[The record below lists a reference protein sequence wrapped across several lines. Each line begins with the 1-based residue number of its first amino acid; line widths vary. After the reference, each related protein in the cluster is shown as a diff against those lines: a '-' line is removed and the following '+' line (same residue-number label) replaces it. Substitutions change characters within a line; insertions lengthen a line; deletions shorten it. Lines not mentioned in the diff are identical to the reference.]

1 MDESEYIEDERDCL
15 QFILICDSI
24 SFMQLGCKSR
34 LPAFPY
40 LLSFGK
46 TGEVTWL
53 NFTQSKR
60 LYTSMDM
67 TDSALISGSMLMNFG
82 VVVLA
87 DRFDIS
93 CLS

>member
-1 MDESEYIEDERDCL
+1 MSEYIKDERDCL

-40 LLSFGK
+40 LLLSFGK
-46 TGEVTWL
+46 AGEVTWL

-60 LYTSMDM
+60 LCTSMAM
-67 TDSALISGSMLMNFG
+67 TDSALISGSMWMSFG

-87 DRFDIS
+87 DRIDIT